1 MNVLQRSSAHAAEA
15 DTAVDG
21 WDGYGAAAVSP
32 TVWANARALATPEMT
47 PTTHGTVTLVWT
59 IGDTEVVLDVGAESY
74 SMIVTKTDGDT
85 VRAVAIGSAKL

>member
-59 IGDTEVVLDVGAESY
+59 IGNMELVLDVGGDSC
-74 SMIVTKTDGDT
+74 SVIVTEADGDN
-85 VRAVAIGSAKL
+85 VRAVATGSAKL

>member
-1 MNVLQRSSAHAAEA
+1 
-15 DTAVDG
+15 
-21 WDGYGAAAVSP
+21 
-32 TVWANARALATPEMT
+32 MT